1 MSVKALTPA
10 DPVDALYQDH
20 QGWLHGWLRRRLGN
34 DADAADLVQDTFLS
48 VICSGKAGEIIEPRP
63 YLTTIARC
71 LVAHRHRR
79 RQLEEAYLAAL
90 AALPEEMEMSPETRA
105 LALETLLRLDQML
118 DGLPTKVSE
127 AFMLV
132 HLQGAS
138 YQDVAQALGV
148 STSSVKQYLMR
159 ANQQA
164 FLVLLG

>member
-1 MSVKALTPA
+1 MSVKALAPA

-48 VICSGKAGEIIEPRP
+48 VICSGKAAEIIEPRS

-71 LVAHRHRR
+71 LVAHRYRR
-79 RQLEEAYLAAL
+79 RQLEEAYLQAL
-90 AALPEEMEMSPETRA
+90 AALPEEVEMSPETRA
-105 LALETLLRLDQML
+105 LALETLQRLDKML
-118 DGLPTKVSE
+118 DGLPPRVRE
-127 AFMLV
+127 AFVMV

-138 YQDVAQALGV
+138 YQEVAQALGV
-148 STSSVKQYLMR
+148 SASSVKQYLMR

>member
-1 MSVKALTPA
+1 MPVKAFTPA

-48 VICSGKAGEIIEPRP
+48 VICSGKAAEIIEPRP

-71 LVAHRHRR
+71 LVANRHRR

-105 LALETLLRLDQML
+105 LALETLLRLDKML
-118 DGLPTKVSE
+118 DGLPAKVRE

-138 YQDVAQALGV
+138 YQEVAQALGV